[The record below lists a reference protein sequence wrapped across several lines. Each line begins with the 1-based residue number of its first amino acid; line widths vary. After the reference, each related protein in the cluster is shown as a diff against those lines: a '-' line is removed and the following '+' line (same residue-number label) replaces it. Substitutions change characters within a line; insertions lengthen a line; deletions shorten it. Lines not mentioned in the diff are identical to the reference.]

1 VLVDPEARERFRSE
15 SFTMPVAYRPARA
28 EEIERAEELVV
39 RSINDLTERHGF
51 GPMASLRPPQ
61 FQLFSLSDDPDGLW
75 VAEDADQILGFAFS
89 WVCGDFWFLAELFV
103 SPGNQGRGIGS
114 ELLKRT
120 LQHAKKTGAANK
132 ALITFTF
139 NTVSQGL
146 YIRHGLLPRF
156 PIYFFKVER
165 EVLMARLQSSPLRCA
180 SLQNTAS
187 DLQNLAQIDAQ
198 TLGLSRE
205 KHHRFL
211 INNNAM
217 RGVALHT
224 RDDWVG
230 YVYVSS
236 DGHIGPLAVV
246 QPNAVE
252 AAFRTGLNLALE
264 SGSSQVSA
272 FLPGMSDATRIA
284 VEHGMRITIP
294 MLLMSTCDFG
304 HWRRYLPRN
313 PGFM

>member
-1 VLVDPEARERFRSE
+1 
-15 SFTMPVAYRPARA
+15 MPVAYRPART

-75 VAEDADQILGFAFS
+75 VAEDAGQMLGFAFS
-89 WVCGDFWFLAELFV
+89 WVCGGLWFLAELFV
-103 SPGNQGRGIGS
+103 SPGNQGRGIGN

-120 LQHAKKTGAANK
+120 LQHAEKTGASKK

-139 NTVSQGL
+139 NTVSQAL

-156 PIYFFKVER
+156 PIYFFRVER
-165 EVLMARLQSSPLRCA
+165 EILMARLQSSQLRCA
-180 SLQNTAS
+180 PLQNTAS
-187 DLQNLAQIDAQ
+187 HLQNLAQIDAQ
-198 TLGLSRE
+198 ALGLSRE

-224 RDDWVG
+224 RDDCLG

-236 DGHIGPLAVV
+236 DGHLGPLAVV
-246 QPNAVE
+246 QPNAMD
-252 AAFRTGLNLALE
+252 AAFRTGLKLALE
-264 SGSSQVSA
+264 SGSPQVSA
-272 FLPGMSDATRIA
+272 FLPGMSDATTIA
-284 VEHGMRITIP
+284 VEYGMRITIP

-304 HWRRYLPRN
+304 DWRRYLPRN